1 MNEEEWVEMS
11 DSAKEAWLQAR
22 GGYDNWTK
30 NTGIRRDF
38 EGVHPSEREITIE
51 LIGRYIDKKKEEAR
65 KEEDARRSARAKE
78 LHVKLSNHNYFYQQ
92 AVKQGPL
99 MPGWEK
105 SSDLRTFCFYLTQ
118 AMCLGKVSEYEKTVK
133 IAQELGII
141 GEDFMEHLPENHKY
155 LTQFVNSPDMV
166 KFLLSHVDAN
176 TSEGVEFGTKLMENA
191 VKNGVKYMTV
201 IEAAAGKKELLLSFA
216 QNTKD
221 LGVLAK
227 CVAIGVDIKAFD
239 FEQTFIKC
247 LGTYTRDSDLKFVTI
262 KALEAGYQLDIDK
275 LAEGKE
281 IKEDKLTFIKDVVQT
296 YHNADKS
303 LIKVLQ
309 EDNADEIRKRIGNG
323 RLSEYDIKYMM
334 DFVENSQRGN
344 FFDYYMTVMKS
355 VPEAEKETL
364 PFKQAEEM
372 YIAEEKRKEEER
384 IAKEKRK
391 EEERIAEE
399 KRKEEVRIIKEK
411 IQKDGSLHH
420 LVMDIMPYS
429 QNAVDYLIRDNGGVS
444 KVFSVS
450 LLNDVEPQQLAADI
464 REMPQEIINN
474 LAKDV
479 ADHFSVYKYDSKT
492 ADEKDK
498 EKSTPKIKDFHKI
511 KFLAACLVLYEV
523 STGADKN
530 ALKAELLKYR
540 TDGSD
545 EERRKKAHMFV
556 KAKNALEGN
565 LEEDRVVKGLS
576 RISYTQSSSLNKALR
591 ENSYVY
597 DIKGI
602 LKRERNAYEDKLD
615 TLKIASGISAASV
628 AGVAAFWG
636 LGHYVMTS
644 APDYPEGYYPEDYYD
659 PTEMMTPEENEDFK
673 VSSKEEFEQEV
684 KEQGPE
690 SRDGKT
696 YHFHH
701 HHHRGGRSY

>member
-1 MNEEEWVEMS
+1 MDGDKWVEMS
-11 DSAKEAWLQAR
+11 DSEKEAWLQER
-22 GGYDNWTK
+22 GGYDNWTR
-30 NTGIRRDF
+30 NTRIHGDF
-38 EGVHPSEREITIE
+38 DGVHPIEREVTIN
-51 LIGRYIDKKKEEAR
+51 LIYKHIEKKKEKAR
-65 KEEDARRSARAKE
+65 KEEDARREARAKE

-141 GEDFMEHLPENHKY
+141 GPDFMEHLPENHKY

-176 TSEGVEFGTKLMENA
+176 TSEGVEFGTKLMKNA

-216 QNTKD
+216 QNTED

-275 LAEGKE
+275 LAEGKK
-281 IKEDKLTFIKDVVQT
+281 IKEDKLTFIKDIVQT

-334 DFVENSQRGN
+334 DFVEYNQRGN

-372 YIAEEKRKEEER
+372 YIV
-384 IAKEKRK
+384 
-391 EEERIAEE
+391 EE

-429 QNAVDYLIRDNGGVS
+429 QNAVDYLIRDNGVVS

-628 AGVAAFWG
+628 AGVAAFLG

-659 PTEMMTPEENEDFK
+659 PTEMMTPEKNEDFK

-684 KEQGPE
+684 KEQSQE
-690 SRDGKT
+690 SKDGKT
-696 YHFHH
+696 CHFHH
-701 HHHRGGRSY
+701 HKGGRSY